1 MKKKQKEMYDDYK
14 RNPVRSIL
22 KEKKARRR
30 RKRIK
35 ALLVIF
41 VLVLIASFFASDY
54 SRIKSIDV
62 TGNELIDTQEIIKA
76 SDVKIHQSFTF
87 FINDKKIASNIKK
100 LPFVKSVDV
109 SKDLSG
115 KVSIQVVEND
125 PIGQCT
131 INDVLYLIDEKG
143 KIAIDD
149 QRKLIN
155 YVQRCPKMNNFNE
168 KVLKKFAKE
177 YAKIPYSVISQIS
190 SINYAPQNADET
202 RCEFI
207 MDDGKIL
214 YLRYDQMANQLKGN
228 YYALL
233 MEKYPD
239 DKYYDFLGKYVY
251 RSK

>member
-1 MKKKQKEMYDDYK
+1 MKE
-14 RNPVRSIL
+14 
-22 KEKKARRR
+22 
-30 RKRIK
+30 
-35 ALLVIF
+35 F
-41 VLVLIASFFASDY
+41 
-54 SRIKSIDV
+54 SIDLNSE
-62 TGNELIDTQEIIKA
+62 GQRID
-76 SDVKIHQSFTF
+76 
-87 FINDKKIASNIKK
+87 
-100 LPFVKSVDV
+100 
-109 SKDLSG
+109 
-115 KVSIQVVEND
+115 
-125 PIGQCT
+125 
-131 INDVLYLIDEKG
+131 LYLSEQFEDRSRSYC

-168 KVLKKFAKE
+168 KVLKAFAKE